1 MRLRWW
7 HAVRLASV
15 LLYAVF
21 HMPSR
26 PGKRKAPPSS
36 GHGRALM
43 SRGDD
48 VGAGHVPVLFGP
60 PTFDLD
66 GAASNSEDASGSADH
81 QSPDIDSIGGS
92 STTPD
97 DPSLHGLV
105 LLDGSMVVPS
115 AVDPVGLVNSLVAIP
130 NSQFHWRASRSSASR
145 SSSTTRPR
153 AARRRR
159 RGGVDETASQHG
171 FRPQWNRGN
180 GAGVREARVGG
191 MQRRRSAHGR
201 EVWACSTAS
210 EPNQRVHDTSVRVH
224 TRTASSTL

>member
-43 SRGDD
+43 NRGDD
-48 VGAGHVPVLFGP
+48 VGAGHEPVLFGP
-60 PTFDLD
+60 PTFDLN
-66 GAASNSEDASGSADH
+66 GAASNSEGGSGSADR
-81 QSPDIDSIGGS
+81 QSPVSPDIDSIGGS
-92 STTPD
+92 LTTPD

-115 AVDPVGLVNSLVAIP
+115 AEDPVGLVNFLVAIP
-130 NSQFHWRASRSSASR
+130 NSQFHS
-145 SSSTTRPR
+145 
-153 AARRRR
+153 
-159 RGGVDETASQHG
+159 ETYKKQGTSHFHVVAYTGSVYVIAWVKE
-171 FRPQWNRGN
+171 PS
-180 GAGVREARVGG
+180 VYYPITP
-191 MQRRRSAHGR
+191 SILT
-201 EVWACSTAS
+201 AC
-210 EPNQRVHDTSVRVH
+210 VSVRVH